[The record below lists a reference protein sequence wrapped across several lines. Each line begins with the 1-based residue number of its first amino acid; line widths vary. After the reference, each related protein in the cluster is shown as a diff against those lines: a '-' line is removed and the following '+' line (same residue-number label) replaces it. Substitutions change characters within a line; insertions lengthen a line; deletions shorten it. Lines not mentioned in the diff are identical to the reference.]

1 VATDE
6 AIYVIEGRTALQ
18 KLFSPLN
25 IGSME
30 LENRIVMPP
39 MTTVLGGA
47 DGEVTDRFIDF
58 YAARARGGAALITAE
73 AVDVHP
79 YTHNLSLGDRGFTAI
94 YDDRFIPG
102 LRRLT
107 DAIHVAGAKASVQLH
122 HSGSAMLM
130 LDPSKPPVAPSA
142 VAYPGGQ
149 VPRPLSVEEIE
160 ELVQA
165 FGAGARRAREAG
177 FDAVDVHGGH
187 GYLIAEFMSAYFNRR
202 TDGYGGDV
210 SNRLRFPVEVLTEV
224 RKNVGNDFPIIFRFS
239 ADERVPGGRGV
250 EESAAIAPLL
260 VEAGA
265 DCLSVTTGMHFTLF
279 YTVAGM
285 GMPMGLNVESAAAI
299 KRAVDVPVMVAGRL
313 NDPLLAEAVLAE
325 GKADLIAVGRGLIAD
340 PELPSKLAAGRREDI
355 RWCIACNQGCIGA
368 LASGASFSCMVNP
381 EVGRASEASPKHS
394 PRPRRVLVAGGG
406 PAGMEAARV
415 AALRGHRVTLYERD
429 DQLGGQL
436 RLACVPPRKQEI
448 CAYLGFMERQLS
460 QLGVDV
466 VLGQALAAA
475 GVRQADPEVLIVA
488 TGSRPLVPEIP
499 GIDAD
504 NVVTAHEVL
513 SGKAVTGQRVLVAGG
528 GRVGCET
535 AEFLDHSGKRVV
547 LVEMRSELAADVIP
561 VPRESLLR
569 ALGRTRIEVRTS
581 TRVVE
586 ISAEGVAVE
595 GGAGR
600 DTLGDVDTV
609 VLALGVTPVDELAAA
624 VREQIAEVHVI
635 GDASRTS
642 NALDAIAAGADIG
655 KRI

>member
-1 VATDE
+1 ME
-6 AIYVIEGRTALQ
+6 E
-18 KLFSPLN
+18 LFSPIK

-30 LENRIVMPP
+30 LKNRIVMPP

-107 DAIHVAGAKASVQLH
+107 DTIHAAGAKASLQLH
-122 HSGSAMLM
+122 HSGNAMIM

-142 VAYPGGQ
+142 VACPGGQ
-149 VPRPLSVEEIE
+149 VPRPLRVEEIE
-160 ELVQA
+160 ELAQA

-177 FDAVDVHGGH
+177 FDAVDIHGGH
-187 GYLIAEFMSAYFNRR
+187 GYLIAQFMSAYFNRR

-210 SNRLRFPVEVLTEV
+210 SSRLRFPIEVLREV
-224 RKNVGNDFPIIFRFS
+224 RKNVGDAFPIIFRFS

-250 EESAAIAPLL
+250 DESAAIAPLL

-265 DCLSVTTGMHFTLF
+265 DCLSVTTGMHFTLL

-313 NDPLLAEAVLAE
+313 NDPLLAGTVLAE
-325 GKADLIAVGRGLIAD
+325 GKADLIAIGRGLIAD
-340 PELPSKLAAGRREDI
+340 PELPAKLAAGRRDDI

-368 LASGASFSCMVNP
+368 LASGAPFSCMVNP
-381 EVGRASEASPKHS
+381 EVGRASEMTPKPS

-406 PAGMEAARV
+406 PAGMEAART
-415 AALRGHRVTLYERD
+415 AALRGHRVTLYERGE
-429 DQLGGQL
+429 QLGGQL

-466 VLGQALAAA
+466 VLGQALAPDV
-475 GVRQADPEVLIVA
+475 VRQADPQVVIVA
-488 TGSRPLVPEIP
+488 TGSRPLVPAIP

-535 AEFLDHSGKRVV
+535 AEFLDQSGKRVV
-547 LVEMRSELAADVIP
+547 LVEMRSELAADMIP
-561 VPRESLLR
+561 VPRESLLH
-569 ALGRTRIEVRTS
+569 ALRRTQIEVRTS

-586 ISAEGVAVE
+586 IGAEGVAVE
-595 GGAGR
+595 CDARR
-600 DTLGDVDTV
+600 DTLRDVDTV
-609 VLALGVTPVDELAAA
+609 VLALGVTPVDELADAI
-624 VREQIAEVHVI
+624 REQIAEVHVI
-635 GDASRTS
+635 GDASRAS
-642 NALDAIAAGADIG
+642 DALDAIAAGADIG
-655 KRI
+655 RQI